1 MSLNSPKLLL
11 SQRNTFQKHVIAF
24 KLSNKSQKFSDT
36 LETIK
41 RLLAFVLTIK
51 KVQKTFLTIQRQE
64 VGFWLQFDIFDNP
77 RQHSS
82 GVNITKTL

>member
-1 MSLNSPKLLL
+1 MCLNSPKLPL

-24 KLSNKSQKFSDT
+24 KLSNKSQKLSDT
-36 LETIK
+36 LDTIK
-41 RLLAFVLTIK
+41 RLLALVLTIK

-64 VGFWLQFDIFDNP
+64 VGFWLQFDNP

-82 GVNITKTL
+82 GVNITQNPLIF